1 MQFSPTFWPALAL
14 VALGLILLLFAG
26 WVGFVLGIIAIVAGF
41 VVLSR
46 GRGRPR
52 TRRSLAASPRNVMH
66 VADARATSEPDASSM
81 SHSTSPIVRPLLTTR
96 ARATIRPERIPA

>member
-52 TRRSLAASPRNVMH
+52 TR
-66 VADARATSEPDASSM
+66 
-81 SHSTSPIVRPLLTTR
+81 
-96 ARATIRPERIPA
+96 